1 MALVPPLN
9 SPGANLWDKA
19 TQGSDYNAAP
29 GQPPLI
35 PGGPEGVI
43 YGSVGKVC
51 VDELG
56 VLYVKASDVSLATG
70 WTTVTAT

>member
-1 MALVPPLN
+1 MALVPPAN
-9 SPGANLWDKA
+9 TPGANLWDQA
-19 TQGSDYNAAP
+19 TQGSDHTHQP

-35 PGGPEGVI
+35 PGGPEAVVYASAGVT
-43 YGSVGKVC
+43 C

>member
-1 MALVPPLN
+1 MAAVPPTL
-9 SPGANLWDKA
+9 GAKLWDEA
-19 TQGSDYNAAP
+19 TQGSDHNNER

-43 YGSVGKVC
+43 YASAGKVC
-51 VDELG
+51 ADELG